1 MNSII
6 IHGRLTR
13 DPETKFYDG
22 DKSVCKISVAV
33 DRSFKDKDGKPVTD
47 YFNCTCFG
55 KRAETIDRYFKKG
68 AGIIIRGEMQ
78 NNRYEKDGKMIDG
91 WQIKINEFDFGS
103 PSKKDSSQSAPPD
116 SNAPVGFTPVDETTD
131 DEELPF

>member
-47 YFNCTCFG
+47 FFNCTCFG
-55 KRAETIDRYFKKG
+55 KRAETIDRYLKKG

-78 NNRYEKDGKMIDG
+78 NNRYEKDGKMMDG

-103 PSKKDSSQSAPPD
+103 PSKKDSSQSVPSD
-116 SNAPVGFTPVDETTD
+116 GNAPVGFTPVDETTD